1 MSDLKNLREKIDFID
16 DEILNLLVER
26 FKIIK
31 SVSNLKRA
39 NNIEVVQKSRIDE
52 IIQKVRN
59 KASKNKIAP
68 IIFEKIY
75 SNIIELACDMEQKI
89 IEKTE

>member
-16 DEILNLLVER
+16 DEILNLMVER

-39 NNIEVVQKSRIDE
+39 NNI
-52 IIQKVRN
+52 
-59 KASKNKIAP
+59 
-68 IIFEKIY
+68 
-75 SNIIELACDMEQKI
+75 
-89 IEKTE
+89 

>member
-1 MSDLKNLREKIDFID
+1 M
-16 DEILNLLVER
+16 
-26 FKIIK
+26 
-31 SVSNLKRA
+31 
-39 NNIEVVQKSRIDE
+39 VQKSRIDE
-52 IIQKVRN
+52 IIQKARN